1 MSRGLGQVERDILGV
16 LESWG
21 EPTAAPQSWLIK
33 QLPSYK
39 GASVRRA
46 INGLASK
53 GRLHKAVDRK
63 LGPVLSVEPI
73 AEVQAPPNH
82 INPTRPVLPRDPR
95 TDIGDLILQT
105 LEQEIPKQRQ
115 QRQDRMQRMIDA
127 LAKFNR
133 TPEQIESV
141 VQPFR
146 EAMELNGV
154 DKDDLIHA
162 VCSQF
167 EDAYDFDDVVWQG
180 IWNKRLAEFGRCT
193 KRSRYKLNPWCYQ
206 RYRRSFKRLL
216 ASGKVVY
223 ATAADGSILVQL
235 PTTTPTQPQC

>member
-1 MSRGLGQVERDILGV
+1 MSRGLGQLERAVLSV
-16 LESWG
+16 LESHG
-21 EPTAAPQSWLIK
+21 TATAAPQVWLIK
-33 QLPSYK
+33 QLPSHK

-46 INGLASK
+46 INGLVSK
-53 GRLHKAVDRK
+53 GLLHKAVDRK

-73 AEVQAPPNH
+73 GEVQSNH
-82 INPTRPVLPRDPR
+82 INPTRPIMPRDPR

-115 QRQDRMQRMIDA
+115 KRQEQIQRLSDT
-127 LAKFNR
+127 LAKCNR
-133 TPEQIESV
+133 TPEQIESIV
-141 VQPFR
+141 HPFR

-154 DKDDLIHA
+154 EKDDLIHA

-180 IWNKRLAEFGRCT
+180 IWDKRLAEFGQYS

-206 RYRRSFKRLL
+206 RYRRSFQRLL

-223 ATAADGSILVQL
+223 ATAADGTLLVQL
-235 PTTTPTQPQC
+235 ATPTQPEG